1 MKQDCKY
8 KHLHKQKEQCERSI
22 DDLKHEITELKHKLD
37 SVKTELLQK
46 MVVLLNETQRNYQAE
61 LEFERNR
68 VQNNIAISSSVKM
81 KNDSGR
87 KIKKEPSAVMTK
99 MLTHT
104 SSTIEVDGDDVLGFL
119 DSPSR
124 MISDE
129 RKPLAEKQEEKE
141 EIEERPI
148 SIVSKDKK
156 RRNNLNLIPSSSSE
170 DEEEGN
176 IPQKKSRGTGR

>member
-1 MKQDCKY
+1 MY
-8 KHLHKQKEQCERSI
+8 KQKEQCERSI
-22 DDLKHEITELKHKLD
+22 DDLKNEITELEHKLD

-46 MVVLLNETQRNYQAE
+46 MVVLLNEMQRNYQAE

-68 VQNNIAISSSVKM
+68 VQNNIAVSSSVKM

-87 KIKKEPSAVMTK
+87 KIKKEPGAVMTK
-99 MLTHT
+99 MLAQT

-129 RKPLAEKQEEKE
+129 RKPLEEKQGRRK
-141 EIEERPI
+141 EIEERPV

-156 RRNNLNLIPSSSSE
+156 RRNNLNLLPSSSSE

-176 IPQKKSRGTGR
+176 TPGKRSRGTDR